1 MAWTYVM
8 DTSALIDMADSY
20 PESAFRGVWDG
31 LGRLARDK
39 RALAPVQVS
48 EEVHRPEFLRQWCDE
63 NEVMFITSTRNVWDL
78 ARRVT
83 KEFPKLVDSDTPG
96 SQADPFIVA
105 LAVTLKSSL
114 SGDEPIIITHE
125 DPHKLNKIPSIA
137 KTFGVESDR
146 MTGIFEREGWK
157 F

>member
-1 MAWTYVM
+1 MAWTYVI

-20 PESAFRGVWDG
+20 PESAFGGVWE
-31 LGRLARDK
+31 RLSSLAGAK

-48 EEVHRPEFLRQWCDE
+48 AEVRRPEFLRQRCDE
-63 NEVMFITSTRNVWDL
+63 NEAMFITTTRNAWDL

-105 LAVTLKSSL
+105 LAVTLKGSL
-114 SGDEPIIITHE
+114 PGDEPLIITHE

-137 KTFGVESDR
+137 KSFGVESDR